1 MTESSNGK
9 LKNFTFFL
17 IMEVILDRGHGGH
30 LGSHQNIQCSTLH
43 IPYTNSGNQMR
54 LYTATEQIKIKKL
67 FQMFSMIWFGLI
79 DNIK

>member
-1 MTESSNGK
+1 MEDMVASNVCNG
-9 LKNFTFFL
+9 LCYN
-17 IMEVILDRGHGGH
+17 VW
-30 LGSHQNIQCSTLH
+30 HQNIQCSTLH

-54 LYTATEQIKIKKL
+54 LYTTTEQIKIKKL